1 MTTTVVEMVTYRVKS
16 ETNLSHLSESH
27 VAVNQF
33 ISQQPGFLYRS
44 VSKDVNDLWHDI
56 VYWQD
61 MDSAKAAGEAFMAS
75 KEGQYLCSLVDM
87 DSCHMKHMQVE
98 AEAMICEASA

>member
-1 MTTTVVEMVTYRVKS
+1 MTTTVIEMVTYQIKRD
-16 ETNLSHLSESH
+16 TRLDHLSASH
-27 VAVNQF
+27 EAVNQL

-44 VSKDVNDLWHDI
+44 VSKDANDLWHDI

-61 MDSAKAAGEAFMAS
+61 MACAQAAGDVFMAS

-87 DSCHMKHMQVE
+87 DSCHMKQMPVE
-98 AEAMICEASA
+98 AEAMMCEG